1 MEEKIRELSA
11 LAMGILVLMVAAVV
25 FQFFDVRAWN
35 EAEPERAQEQTEA
48 EPEPEPQPDGDMLSG
63 MNLLD
68 NDVSGEEQEILEH
81 QMQMELPAGV
91 SQEQIQVE
99 NDVLHRRVT
108 INIPRIAQDYY
119 FEHPLRGSSTHI
131 DDLQLGS
138 ENGGG
143 VIEITLDRVY
153 EVEAKVEDSWLYL
166 DFIPPRDCYEK
177 VIVVDAGHG
186 GSEPGAVKQ
195 DIYEKNLNLG
205 IVLELKKILDEHP
218 EWKVYYTRTEDVHV
232 SLNDRVQLANLSDAN
247 LFISVHNNSTRT
259 GEMSDFSGTEVM
271 YDEEKNGE
279 PLGTERFATILLEET
294 VAACGS
300 RNLGLFQ
307 GHSIYIIRTC
317 QVPVA
322 LLEAGFMT
330 SYTELNQLNS
340 SEYQQKVA
348 QGIYQGIRRAFEEG
362 F

>member
-1 MEEKIRELSA
+1 MEDKIRKLSA
-11 LAMGILVLMVAAVV
+11 LAMGLLMLLTTAAVLT
-25 FQFFDVRAWN
+25 FFDVRAWSDV
-35 EAEPERAQEQTEA
+35 EPERAQEQTEA
-48 EPEPEPQPDGDMLSG
+48 EPEQEQEQDMDMLSG
-63 MNLLD
+63 MKLLD
-68 NDVSGEEQEILEH
+68 SDVSTEEQEILEH

-91 SQEQIQVE
+91 GQEQIRVE

-119 FEHPLRGSSTHI
+119 FDHPLRGSSTHI

-138 ENGGG
+138 EYGGG
-143 VIEITLDRVY
+143 VIEITLDKVY

-166 DFIPPRDCYEK
+166 DFIPPRELYEK

-195 DIYEKNLNLG
+195 DIYEKDINLG
-205 IVLELKKILDEHP
+205 IVLELKKILDGRP

-271 YDEEKNGE
+271 YDEEKAGE
-279 PLGTERFATILLEET
+279 ELGSERFSTILLEET
-294 VAACGS
+294 VASCGS
-300 RNLGLFQ
+300 RNLGLLA
-307 GHSIYIIRTC
+307 GHSIYIIRTS
-317 QVPVA
+317 QAPVA

-330 SYTELNQLNS
+330 SHTELNLLNS
-340 SEYQQKVA
+340 SDYQQKVA
-348 QGIYQGIRRAFEEG
+348 QGIYQGIVRAVEEG